1 MAKVSDM
8 LILGLDIGTSGCKA
22 IAFDENW
29 NIAAHSHREYDLIN
43 AGSNRLDLEAETV
56 WEKLTEAVREI
67 NRSIGRGK
75 IGAIAISAIGDVI
88 IPLDDAC
95 RTVRPCVI
103 DFDPRGK
110 NEIALFVNDF
120 GTDRLYEITGMPP
133 LHINSLAK
141 ILWIKKNEPGIYK
154 KVRRWATFE
163 DYILQKMGV
172 KPAVSFSLAART
184 MLFDIR
190 KKSWSKDIINAVG
203 LNENQLARPVGSGVV
218 LEKINDKIAKKLGFT
233 DDILACSGG
242 HDMFCAAVGA
252 GLDINDPKTALN
264 IVGTMEAIIVLMKE
278 PKLNKEM
285 LENLY
290 PCFPGFNDY
299 VSLSLNLTSGSIL
312 KWYRDLFSDI
322 FINQADKNIN
332 VYDRLLQVVD
342 HTKPGDLLLIPHFS
356 GICNPIFNPD
366 SKGTLYGLSLNTGVN
381 DMIQGMIEGL
391 CYDLKMHIQGFQNAG
406 VPINRLR
413 IVGGGSRS
421 DKWLQLKANI
431 TGVEIISS
439 TLYEASATGAA
450 ALSGCA
456 VGILDDPYKVVKY
469 TKGKEKQ
476 FYPSSEAEKLFEEKY
491 IKYRRLNN
499 AVNSYK
505 TN

>member
-1 MAKVSDM
+1 
-8 LILGLDIGTSGCKA
+8 
-22 IAFDENW
+22 
-29 NIAAHSHREYDLIN
+29 
-43 AGSNRLDLEAETV
+43 
-56 WEKLTEAVREI
+56 
-67 NRSIGRGK
+67 
-75 IGAIAISAIGDVI
+75 
-88 IPLDDAC
+88 
-95 RTVRPCVI
+95 
-103 DFDPRGK
+103 
-110 NEIALFVNDF
+110 
-120 GTDRLYEITGMPP
+120 
-133 LHINSLAK
+133 
-141 ILWIKKNEPGIYK
+141 
-154 KVRRWATFE
+154 
-163 DYILQKMGV
+163 
-172 KPAVSFSLAART
+172 
-184 MLFDIR
+184 
-190 KKSWSKDIINAVG
+190 
-203 LNENQLARPVGSGVV
+203 
-218 LEKINDKIAKKLGFT
+218 
-233 DDILACSGG
+233 
-242 HDMFCAAVGA
+242 MFCAAVGA

-491 IKYRRLNN
+491 IKFRRLNN
-499 AVNSYK
+499 AVNSYE

>member
-1 MAKVSDM
+1 M

-29 NIAAHSHREYDLIN
+29 SMVAHSYREYDLID
-43 AGSNRLDLEAETV
+43 AGNKTLDLEAETV
-56 WEKLTEAVREI
+56 WKKLTESIIEI
-67 NRSIGRGK
+67 NRSVGGRK
-75 IGAIAISAIGDVI
+75 IKAIAISAIGDVI
-88 IPLDDAC
+88 IPLGEDC

-110 NEIALFVNDF
+110 SEIALFVNDF
-120 GTDRLYEITGMPP
+120 GIDRLFEITGMPP

-141 ILWIKKNEPGIYK
+141 ILWIKNNEPEIYK

-172 KPAVSFSLAART
+172 KPAVSYSLAART

-190 KKSWSKDIINAVG
+190 KKTWSKEIIDTIGV
-203 LNENQLARPVGSGVV
+203 NENQLAEPVRSGTV
-218 LEKINDKIAKKLGFT
+218 IDKIDEKVAEKLGFSG
-233 DDILACSGG
+233 DVIACSGG
-242 HDMFCAAVGA
+242 HDMYCAAIGA
-252 GLDINDPKTALN
+252 GLNIDNPETALN
-264 IVGTMEAIIVLMKE
+264 IVGTMEAIVVLMKE

-285 LENLY
+285 IENLY

-312 KWYRDLFSDI
+312 KWFRDIFSDI
-322 FINQADKNIN
+322 FINKADNNKN
-332 VYDRLLQVVD
+332 VYERLLQGVD
-342 HTKPGDLLLIPHFS
+342 PAKPGDLLLIPNFS
-356 GICNPIFNPD
+356 GTCNPVFNPD
-366 SKGTLYGLSLNTGVN
+366 SKGTLYGLSLSTGVN
-381 DMIQGMIEGL
+381 DLIQGIIEGL
-391 CYDLKMHIQGFQNAG
+391 CFELKMHIQGFQKAG

-413 IVGGGSRS
+413 IMGGGSRS

-439 TLYEASATGAA
+439 TLYDASATGAA
-450 ALSGCA
+450 ALSGSA
-456 VGILDDPYKVVKY
+456 VGILDDPYKIINY

-476 FYPSSEAEKLFEEKY
+476 FYPLPNTEENFNEKFIRY
-491 IKYRRLNN
+491 QRLSK
-499 AVNSYK
+499 AVNSYE
-505 TN
+505 TE

>member
-1 MAKVSDM
+1 MSDM
-8 LILGLDIGTSGCKA
+8 LLLGLDIGTSGCKA

-29 NIAAHSHREYDLIN
+29 SMAAHSHREYDLIN
-43 AGSNRLDLEAETV
+43 AGNNRFDLEAETV
-56 WEKLTEAVREI
+56 WEKCAEAIIEI
-67 NRSIGRGK
+67 NRSIGRSK
-75 IGAIAISAIGDVI
+75 IGAIAISALGDVI

-154 KVRRWATFE
+154 KVSRWATFE

-172 KPAVSFSLAART
+172 KPAVSYSLAART

-190 KKSWSKDIINAVG
+190 NKSWSKDIINAIGV
-203 LNENQLARPVGSGVV
+203 NENQLAQPVGSGSV
-218 LEKINDKIAKKLGFT
+218 LEKINDKIAGKLGFSG
-233 DDILACSGG
+233 DVIACSGG
-242 HDMFCAAVGA
+242 HDMFCATVGA
-252 GLDINDPKTALN
+252 GLDINDPTTALN
-264 IVGTMEAIIVLMKE
+264 IVGTMEAIVVLMKE

-322 FINQADKNIN
+322 VLNQAAKNKN
-332 VYDRLLQVVD
+332 VYDMLLQGID
-342 HTKPGDLLLIPHFS
+342 PTRPGDLLLIPHFS
-356 GICNPIFNPD
+356 GTCNPVFNPD

-381 DMIQGMIEGL
+381 DLIQGMIEGL
-391 CYDLKMHIQGFQNAG
+391 CYELKMHIQGFQNAG

-431 TGVEIISS
+431 TGVEIINS
-439 TLYEASATGAA
+439 TLYEASAMGAA
-450 ALSGCA
+450 ALSGSA
-456 VGILDDPYKVVKY
+456 VGIFDDPYKVIEY
-469 TKGKEKQ
+469 TKGKENR
-476 FYPSSEAEKLFEEKY
+476 FYPSSKAEKKFDEKF
-491 IKYRRLNN
+491 IKYQRLNK
-499 AVNSYK
+499 AVNSYE